1 MIAGVAV
8 AAAATLGAIG
18 ALHVFWAF
26 GGKLGGGAAVP
37 ERDGAPL
44 FRPSRGATLLV
55 AGALFTG
62 AALLLAQSGIV
73 RVAVPPVLVR
83 VGCYGLAFVFAARAI
98 GDFRWV
104 GLFKRE
110 RRSRFAQMDTRV
122 YSPLCLGLAVACAV
136 VAAG

>member
-1 MIAGVAV
+1 MMLVVGLSAGV
-8 AAAATLGAIG
+8 TLAAIG
-18 ALHVFWAF
+18 ALHVYWAF

-62 AALLLAQSGIV
+62 AALLFAQSGV
-73 RVAVPPVLVR
+73 VAVGSPAMVVR
-83 VGCYGLAFVFAARAI
+83 VGCWGLAFVFAARAI

-104 GLFKRE
+104 GMFKRE
-110 RRSRFAQMDTRV
+110 RRSRFARMDTRV
-122 YSPLCLGLAVACAV
+122 FTPLCLVLAVACAV
-136 VAAG
+136 VAGG